1 MFGMM
6 EALLG
11 FFRRQVGLRTD
22 VASTTGSTLAR
33 LAYLINKSPI
43 KSIQRGTISLGKT
56 QITRTATISAVAT
69 GKTMLNMLGAEA
81 TSKWTI
87 SGTSPAYA
95 FAYTGHQFARIA
107 LANATEVTVNRA
119 THHDTEM
126 IISYEVVEFV

>member
-69 GKTMLNMLGAEA
+69 GKTMLNMLGVEA
-81 TSKWTI
+81 VSSWEI
-87 SGTSPAYA
+87 SETWS
-95 FAYTGHQFARIA
+95 FAHTGHQFARIS
-107 LANATEVTVNRA
+107 LTNSTEVTVARA
-119 THHDTEM
+119 GTHDKEM
-126 IISYEVVEFV
+126 IVSYEVIEFV